1 MYLSALSRFYRN
13 SGIFCSAQVAGWT
26 PPVVVSRSV
35 SSFRKIMSPR
45 LGTNHPDQVEGYRM
59 TAFANVIAAPG
70 ALRRSTDLPPRPLR
84 TSLMHGSP
92 TSAHRGF
99 QVVGGCTFTKCSIL
113 TTRLRHG
120 IQPDLQRGIDREA
133 NFLATRQKIGKDG
146 VAHGINSQ
154 ANPHGRDHASGDSCG
169 KAEFEVRP

>member
-26 PPVVVSRSV
+26 PPVVFPRSV
-35 SSFRKIMSPR
+35 FPFVEIMLPR
-45 LGTNHPDQVEGYRM
+45 LGTNHPDQVEGYQM

-92 TSAHRGF
+92 TSAHRSF